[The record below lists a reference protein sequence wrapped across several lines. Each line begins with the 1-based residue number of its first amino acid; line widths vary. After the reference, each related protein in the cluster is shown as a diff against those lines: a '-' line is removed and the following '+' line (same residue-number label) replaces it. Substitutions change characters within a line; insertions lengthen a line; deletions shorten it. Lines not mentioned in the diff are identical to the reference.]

1 MTSNIKQLSSPS
13 HPISFEFGDEP
24 TQATVTLGDTTKTQA
39 QDLVVLTKL
48 AKPHEYAHIP
58 PTFLYDGP
66 VPLARL
72 TANIDVD
79 RPCGRVE
86 VDEKGTKTVMVSL
99 YPKLAQ
105 DDDEDIYTEMI
116 FIVDRS
122 GSMAGSR
129 MQQVKD
135 TLHIFLR
142 SLGEGTQFNII
153 GFGSRTQHL
162 FPSGSV
168 EYNDKCVR
176 HHTHDP
182 RTHART
188 HTHTHG

>member
-1 MTSNIKQLSSPS
+1 M
-13 HPISFEFGDEP
+13 
-24 TQATVTLGDTTKTQA
+24 
-39 QDLVVLTKL
+39 
-48 AKPHEYAHIP
+48 
-58 PTFLYDGP
+58 
-66 VPLARL
+66 
-72 TANIDVD
+72 
-79 RPCGRVE
+79 E

-176 HHTHDP
+176 HTRRTRRTRHIRHTSTTAKRVFFTSGTWNWRP
-182 RTHART
+182 STLIRCSLIWAGPTSSSR
-188 HTHTHG
+188 

>member
-1 MTSNIKQLSSPS
+1 
-13 HPISFEFGDEP
+13 
-24 TQATVTLGDTTKTQA
+24 
-39 QDLVVLTKL
+39 
-48 AKPHEYAHIP
+48 
-58 PTFLYDGP
+58 
-66 VPLARL
+66 
-72 TANIDVD
+72 
-79 RPCGRVE
+79 VE

-176 HHTHDP
+176 HTR
-182 RTHART
+182 RTRHIRYTSTTAKRVFFT
-188 HTHTHG
+188 SGTWNWRPSTLIRCSLIWAGPTSSSR